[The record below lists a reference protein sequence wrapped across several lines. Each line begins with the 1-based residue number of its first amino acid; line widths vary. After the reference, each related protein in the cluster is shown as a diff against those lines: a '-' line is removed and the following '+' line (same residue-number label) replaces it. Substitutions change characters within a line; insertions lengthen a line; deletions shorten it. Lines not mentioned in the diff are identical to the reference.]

1 MAAVSFAVAMGLTID
16 ADATLVYDTPGTYF
30 IKTTVNDNVLTE
42 NADAKVVVGT
52 GGVIR
57 GVEHSGP
64 YAYPGAVKT
73 RPGSLDV
80 VGNGRIIAGL
90 NSNAINMTGPGS
102 VVTLRDHASITG
114 DIYSA
119 IPGFGSESGGMGRLF
134 IQDQAVVNGNLI
146 YGSYV
151 RIQDQALIRGDIR
164 NQGFTNVNLDMR
176 GGTVAGTLSLGG
188 LDDHRI
194 TLTGGSI
201 LGGVRGAPSYIEMT
215 MSDGYID
222 NGLRTVG
229 NLRASIRGG
238 QIDGGISITPDSL
251 STSTLNIT
259 GGVFDTYDGEWLL
272 AFSDSRHYGSWTGF
286 STLDI
291 SGGQFGYANA
301 GDGLFIDEWVNFN
314 IYGSDLV
321 YSDGWLTG
329 YLQDGNWFHSQLT
342 FGSNWLGTFTIHNV
356 PEPGTWALLAVG
368 LMGMRFGRRR
378 RGGRR

>member
-1 MAAVSFAVAMGLTID
+1 
-16 ADATLVYDTPGTYF
+16 
-30 IKTTVNDNVLTE
+30 
-42 NADAKVVVGT
+42 
-52 GGVIR
+52 
-57 GVEHSGP
+57 
-64 YAYPGAVKT
+64 
-73 RPGSLDV
+73 
-80 VGNGRIIAGL
+80 
-90 NSNAINMTGPGS
+90 
-102 VVTLRDHASITG
+102 
-114 DIYSA
+114 
-119 IPGFGSESGGMGRLF
+119 
-134 IQDQAVVNGNLI
+134 
-146 YGSYV
+146 
-151 RIQDQALIRGDIR
+151 
-164 NQGFTNVNLDMR
+164 MR